1 MLVKQLSIGDK
12 TLKNNIL
19 LAPMAGYTDY
29 AFRCL
34 ELEQGYGFC
43 YTELVSAKG
52 LFFKGDNS
60 KALLFSGNDYASTG
74 AQIFGSDEYYMRL
87 ACESENLSK
96 FDIIDINFGCPVP
109 KVYKYGDGSALL
121 KDILKAEKIVKECVK
136 SGKNITIKIRTGL
149 KEGDDVATDF
159 ALMAENAGAKAIT
172 IHGRVREAYYSGEPN
187 FNAIAKA
194 KASVKIPVIAN
205 GGIFTVK
212 DAEQMIDKTGA
223 DGIMIARGATQ
234 NPFLICELLN
244 DDSPKDTKAFMKRHL
259 SLMVENFKGEKRA
272 CLEFRKFISGY
283 LKGREGIKQVKL
295 KLLQAQTQSE
305 IFDIIDNEL

>member
-1 MLVKQLSIGDK
+1 M
-12 TLKNNIL
+12 
-19 LAPMAGYTDY
+19 
-29 AFRCL
+29 
-34 ELEQGYGFC
+34 
-43 YTELVSAKG
+43 
-52 LFFKGDNS
+52 
-60 KALLFSGNDYASTG
+60 
-74 AQIFGSDEYYMRL
+74 
-87 ACESENLSK
+87 
-96 FDIIDINFGCPVP
+96 
-109 KVYKYGDGSALL
+109 
-121 KDILKAEKIVKECVK
+121 
-136 SGKNITIKIRTGL
+136 
-149 KEGDDVATDF
+149 ATDF